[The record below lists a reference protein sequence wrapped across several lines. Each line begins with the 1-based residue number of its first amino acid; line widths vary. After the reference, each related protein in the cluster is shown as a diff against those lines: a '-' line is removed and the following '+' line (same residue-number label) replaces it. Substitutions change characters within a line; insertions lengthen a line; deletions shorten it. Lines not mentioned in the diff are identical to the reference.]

1 MKKII
6 VFLICVLL
14 LNGCGSSNHKSSND
28 STESPYN
35 YEFDSTSAGDEYLE
49 IVENPFVD
57 PVDDA
62 FSTFSIDSSTSS
74 YSNVRSAIMN
84 DRAIEKDM
92 IKTEEFINYFYYDYD
107 EPKGNEILSRNI
119 EISQCPWNSQ
129 ASLLRIGLKA
139 EEIEI
144 STIQNNLVLLL
155 DVSGSMNSNDKL
167 GLVKRG
173 FSLLVENLN
182 PTDKVTIVTY
192 AGYEEVVIEA
202 EPAENKAVILA
213 AIEELQ
219 ASGATAGADGIN
231 TAYKIAEKNYVEGG
245 NNRIILATDG
255 DFNVGVNSISGLN
268 ELVSEKRN
276 SGVYLSVFGFGSGN
290 LQDDTM
296 ETLATN
302 GNGTYAYIDSLME
315 ARRQLVENIG
325 GTLVT
330 VARDVKAQIEFNPK
344 RVASYRLIGY
354 ENNMLTQEEWENENT
369 DAGEI
374 GQSHT
379 VTAVYEIV
387 FRESDNGIDSSLE
400 NDAIA
405 NFKVR
410 YKSPDISDPEVYELE
425 RMIIDKDI
433 TNYPSNDMIFIS
445 SIVEFALIVRDSE
458 YRGDSNIKDVIER
471 LRRLDASYFDAT
483 KAEFVDLVIK
493 YSDR

>member
-14 LNGCGSSNHKSSND
+14 LNACGSSKHESQND
-28 STESPYN
+28 STASPYN
-35 YEFDSTSAGDEYLE
+35 NEFDSTSAGDEYLE

-92 IKTEEFINYFYYDYD
+92 VKTEEFINYFYYDK
-107 EPKGNEILSRNI
+107 PKRNEILSRNI

-182 PTDKVTIVTY
+182 PTDKVTIITY

-330 VARDVKAQIEFNPK
+330 VARDVKAQIEFNPN

-354 ENNMLTQEEWENENT
+354 ENSMLTQEEWENDNT

-374 GQSHT
+374 GQGHT

-387 FRESDNGIDSSLE
+387 FRDLDNGIDSSWG
-400 NDAIA
+400 NYAIA
-405 NFKVR
+405 NFRVR
-410 YKSPDISDPEVYELE
+410 YKSPDISNPEVYELE
-425 RMIIDKDI
+425 RLIIDEDI

-445 SIVEFALIVRDSE
+445 SVVEFALIIRDSE
-458 YRGDSNIKDVIER
+458 YKGDSSIENVIER
-471 LRRLDASYFDAT
+471 LRKLDGSYFDAT
-483 KAEFVDLVIK
+483 KAEFVDLVIN